1 MLDVPSRQRA
11 NGVARRRGFAL
22 AWRGGL
28 GLAFPAMPAA
38 KLKTPTEAAA
48 IRDDFARRGRRLVFT
63 NGCFDLLHVGHV
75 RYLQQARALGDALLV
90 AVNGD
95 ASVRALKGPTRP
107 LNSEDDRAEVLA
119 ALAGVDFVVVFH
131 TERVTE
137 LIRTIRPQVYA
148 KGGDYTI
155 DSLNPEERVALQ
167 DTGAEIRILPLV
179 PGKSTTAI
187 LEQMQ
192 K

>member
-1 MLDVPSRQRA
+1 
-11 NGVARRRGFAL
+11 
-22 AWRGGL
+22 
-28 GLAFPAMPAA
+28 MPAA